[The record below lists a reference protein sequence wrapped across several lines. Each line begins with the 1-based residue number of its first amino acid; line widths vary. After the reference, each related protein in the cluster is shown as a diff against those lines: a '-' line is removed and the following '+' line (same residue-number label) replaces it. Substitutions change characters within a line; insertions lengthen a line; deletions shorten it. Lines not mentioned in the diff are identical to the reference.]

1 MIDLEPLD
9 REGRTLAEKPIGY
22 PRVVAATSEGDLDF
36 SNDRWARRIDRRR
49 FQRCYLLIGTGSQ
62 RNNHA
67 DQKYQ
72 PDYVDHNFSFHA
84 H

>member
-9 REGRTLAEKPIGY
+9 RLGRTRSEKSVDD

-36 SNDRWARRIDRRR
+36 SNDRWTRRVDRRR
-49 FQRCYLLIGTGSQ
+49 FQRCGLLIGTGSQ

-72 PDYVDHNFSFHA
+72 PDYVDHNFSFRA
-84 H
+84 P